1 MGRELGLHVNV
12 RTGEAVCLSGER
24 LGSCLSVSREAPG
37 RVLRPVWGRETGPW
51 QRFCGFRWVE
61 RRASSGSGSHDGGQ
75 GRLPCIDRALHFTC
89 PWSTSRLFARVP
101 LSRLALQFKELMEQ
115 IETGDADQKAYA
127 AMELQT
133 MALDSRSQA
142 PI

>member
-1 MGRELGLHVNV
+1 MGVK
-12 RTGEAVCLSGER
+12 A
-24 LGSCLSVSREAPG
+24 SC
-37 RVLRPVWGRETGPW
+37 RVLTVPCTSRVACWRYAIEGVLG
-51 QRFCGFRWVE
+51 
-61 RRASSGSGSHDGGQ
+61 
-75 GRLPCIDRALHFTC
+75 PCIDRALHFTC
-89 PWSTSRLFARVP
+89 RWSTSRLFARVP
-101 LSRLALQFKELMEQ
+101 LCRPALQFKELMEQ

>member
-1 MGRELGLHVNV
+1 M
-12 RTGEAVCLSGER
+12 
-24 LGSCLSVSREAPG
+24 
-37 RVLRPVWGRETGPW
+37 PV
-51 QRFCGFRWVE
+51 
-61 RRASSGSGSHDGGQ
+61 
-75 GRLPCIDRALHFTC
+75 
-89 PWSTSRLFARVP
+89 
-101 LSRLALQFKELMEQ
+101 SRLALQFQELMEQ